1 MRLPDMPTRVPSVI
15 TVSTFDGR
23 KLLVVMTILAVALTV
38 ESSIGYI
45 ADFLP
50 EQLASIGSIATFI
63 GIFAVSMVTQYF
75 ILAFVDYNNK
85 SHKVRTRLLHTI
97 HKIVTIIQYL
107 LAGIILL
114 VIIQILLAQQYNS
127 ILLELAISI
136 SYGLWIVM
144 FSLLAKAFFSWYRSK
159 KNLMILIFA
168 LSMIAYVVNGSLGL
182 YNQLDELSKRNLVI
196 KIGDVAVF
204 SESPSSV
211 DTVYQIAS
219 SVSYVLT
226 WIATVMLLRPYIE
239 KFGKV
244 RFWFMM
250 GAPMIYYLIEFPLFS
265 LGFFTPSEDS
275 NAMTNILIFSLSA
288 VFAGILFGVAFLSIA
303 RTLKFG
309 TAARNYMIIAAYGFV
324 LFYIAGSAWTSQ
336 AAYPPYGLISVSFTG
351 LSCYLIYNGL
361 YFSAVSISQ
370 DMTLRQ
376 SIKKSVMEQSKL
388 LHNIGTAEMENEIQK
403 QLLPAARKVSESM
416 SDKTGIETSMDE
428 NDIKS
433 YMQVVLKEL
442 RKKPNL

>member
-1 MRLPDMPTRVPSVI
+1 MRTRVPSVI

-23 KLLVVMTILAVALTV
+23 KLLVSMTILAVVLTV
-38 ESSIGYI
+38 DSSIGYI

-85 SHKVRTRLLHTI
+85 SHKVRTRLLRTI
-97 HKIVTIIQYL
+97 HKIVTITQYL

-114 VIIQILLAQQYNS
+114 VILQILLAQQYNT
-127 ILLELAISI
+127 ILLELALSI

-144 FSLLAKAFFSWYRSK
+144 FSLLAKAFFSWYGSK

-196 KIGDVAVF
+196 KTGDVAVF

-244 RFWFMM
+244 RFWIMM
-250 GAPMIYYLIEFPLFS
+250 AAPMIYYLIEFPLFS

>member
-1 MRLPDMPTRVPSVI
+1 
-15 TVSTFDGR
+15 
-23 KLLVVMTILAVALTV
+23 
-38 ESSIGYI
+38 
-45 ADFLP
+45 
-50 EQLASIGSIATFI
+50 
-63 GIFAVSMVTQYF
+63 
-75 ILAFVDYNNK
+75 
-85 SHKVRTRLLHTI
+85 
-97 HKIVTIIQYL
+97 
-107 LAGIILL
+107 
-114 VIIQILLAQQYNS
+114 
-127 ILLELAISI
+127 
-136 SYGLWIVM
+136 VM
-144 FSLLAKAFFSWYRSK
+144 FSLLAKSFFFWYRSK

-168 LSMIAYVVNGSLGL
+168 LSMIAYVVDGSLGL

-196 KIGDVAVF
+196 KTGDVAVF

-226 WIATVMLLRPYIE
+226 WISTVMLLRPYIE

-244 RFWFMM
+244 RFWIMM